1 MREQLAVAVTGAPGA
16 GKTSTAQE
24 LARSLGAALLDL
36 DTLTN
41 PLLDL
46 LVEALGSNGNSGGYD
61 DPDVPVAARLRTA
74 RYACLVGAAQDCL
87 RTGTP
92 VVLVAPFTA
101 ERSDPTAWA
110 ALAQQLAAAG
120 GDPHLAWLRIGVD
133 QLGERLR
140 ARQAERDRAKL
151 ADLGAY
157 LASVDLAP
165 PVVPHLAV
173 DAARAPA
180 EQARSLLERL
190 P

>member
-46 LVEALGSNGNSGGYD
+46 LVD
-61 DPDVPVAARLRTA
+61 DPKVPVDARLRTA
-74 RYACLVGAAQDCL
+74 RYACLLGAAQDCL

-101 ERSDPTAWA
+101 ERSDPAAWA
-110 ALAQQLAAAG
+110 GLAQQLAAAG
-120 GDPHLAWLRIGVD
+120 GDPHLAWLRIGAD

-151 ADLGAY
+151 ADLEAY
-157 LASVDLAP
+157 LSSVDLAP

-173 DAARAPA
+173 DAARAPV

>member
-46 LVEALGSNGNSGGYD
+46 LVD
-61 DPDVPVAARLRTA
+61 DPEVPVDVRLRTA
-74 RYACLVGAAQDCL
+74 RYACLIGAAQDCL

-101 ERSDPTAWA
+101 ERSDPAAWA
-110 ALAQQLAAAG
+110 ALARQLAAAG
-120 GDPHLAWLRIGVD
+120 GDPHLAWLRIGAD

-140 ARQAERDRAKL
+140 ARQAERDRTKL
-151 ADLGAY
+151 ADLEGY

-165 PVVPHLAV
+165 PVVPHLVV
-173 DAARAPA
+173 DAARTPA
-180 EQARSLLERL
+180 EQARGLLERL

>member
-24 LARSLGAALLDL
+24 LARLLGAALLDL

-46 LVEALGSNGNSGGYD
+46 LVEELGGNGNAYD
-61 DPDVPVAARLRTA
+61 GVDPAVAARLRTA
-74 RYACLVGAAQDCL
+74 RYACLLGAAQDCL

-101 ERSDPTAWA
+101 ERSDPAAWA
-110 ALAQQLAAAG
+110 ALGKQLAAAG
-120 GDPHLAWLRIGVD
+120 GDPHLAWLRIGAD
-133 QLGERLR
+133 QLGARLR

-151 ADLGAY
+151 ADLEAY